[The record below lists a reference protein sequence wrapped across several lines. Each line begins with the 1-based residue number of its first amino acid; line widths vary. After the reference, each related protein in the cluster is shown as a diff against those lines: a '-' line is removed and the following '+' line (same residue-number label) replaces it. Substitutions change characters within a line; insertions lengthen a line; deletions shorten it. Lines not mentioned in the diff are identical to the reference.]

1 MLQEP
6 DSARTVSAK
15 LSARSLSASRIPG
28 DKDVWF
34 LIIAEMMM
42 FGVFFITYM
51 VYRAKDV
58 ELFNVSQLALNRNL
72 ALLNTLFL
80 VTSSWTVA
88 QAVIAAR
95 QDRLIAVRGYLL
107 TAIGLAVAFMT
118 AKCFRILDRVRAW
131 DYSRDQYVLYVLF
144 LPDDDPYASRDHR
157 YGHSRRCMGECTPRS
172 LPARQDGGPGDGRVL
187 LAHGR
192 PSLDIPLSV
201 ALPFEVTCMIDFL
214 RSRIHRSWLFLMVAT
229 AATFGLRTEGAAG
242 LGAAEATLGIAYMK
256 GRLVILNFMEV
267 RHAPLWLRL
276 VLEAWLLAVSVTLLT
291 IYWISVGRHA

>member
-1 MLQEP
+1 VLQEP

-118 AKCFRILDRVRAW
+118 AKCFE
-131 DYSRDQYVLYVLF
+131 YSIEF
-144 LPDDDPYASRDHR
+144 
-157 YGHSRRCMGECTPRS
+157 E
-172 LPARQDGGPGDGRVL
+172 
-187 LAHGR
+187 HG
-192 PSLDIPLSV
+192 I
-201 ALPFEVTCMIDFL
+201 
-214 RSRIHRSWLFLMVAT
+214 T
-229 AATFGLRTEGAAG
+229 AATNMFFMFYFCLTMIHMLHVIIGTVILGVVWANARRGVYRPGRTEGLETAASYWHMVD
-242 LGAAEATLGIAYMK
+242 LLWIF
-256 GRLVILNFMEV
+256 LF
-267 RHAPLWLRL
+267 PLLYLLR
-276 VLEAWLLAVSVTLLT
+276 
-291 IYWISVGRHA
+291 